1 MKDGVEKYV
10 KIVRQLFIIFN
21 VIAIPAFMICLVFAF
36 SRFMAFYFIAPA
48 VGILYF
54 TIYGLYTMRVS
65 LGVVIG
71 VEVTEQVIH
80 LKTPRR
86 TFTYDARMGC
96 VAMRVYKNK
105 FVGTFE
111 TQDSRDKFIFYRH
124 PPLISYSAEQF
135 TAAEIERIYP
145 DFVYEDRMEHS

>member
-21 VIAIPAFMICLVFAF
+21 VIAIPAFMVCLVFAF
-36 SRFMAFYFIAPA
+36 SSFIAFYFIAPA

-80 LKTPRR
+80 LKTPRK
-86 TFTYDARMGC
+86 TFTYDAKTGC
-96 VAMRVYKNK
+96 VAMKVYKNR

-111 TQDSRDKFIFYRH
+111 TQDSRDKFTFYRH
-124 PPLISYSAEQF
+124 PPFIPYSAEQF
-135 TAAEIERIYP
+135 TAADMERIYP
-145 DFVYEDRMEHS
+145 NFVYEDRVEVS

>member
-21 VIAIPAFMICLVFAF
+21 VIAIPAFMVSLVFAF
-36 SRFMAFYFIAPA
+36 SSFMAFYFIAPA

-54 TIYGLYTMRVS
+54 TVYGLYTMRVS

-71 VEVTEQVIH
+71 MEVTDQVIH
-80 LKTPRR
+80 LKTRR
-86 TFTYDARMGC
+86 KTFTYDAKRGC
-96 VAMRVYKNK
+96 VAMKVYKNK

-124 PPLISYSAEQF
+124 PPFLPYSAEQF
-135 TAAEIERIYP
+135 TAADMERIYS
-145 DFVYEDRMEHS
+145 DFVNEERVDLS